1 MTECRIAELP
11 DRAVAELGGED
22 VFGFLQNIV
31 TGNVEAARGGGAI
44 HTALLTPQG
53 KILFDFLLVGRDEGF
68 LIDAPRAMMGDV
80 IKRLTFYKLRAK
92 VDITDRSGD
101 YTVCA
106 AWGGEPRADS
116 DAVVYTDPRLPALGC
131 RVIAPAGADIAGF
144 GCERASEADY
154 HAHRIA
160 LGVPE
165 GGLDSAYGDTFPHE
179 ADLDQLGGVD
189 FAKGCFVGQE
199 VVARMEHRGTARK
212 RIVPVTGEGA
222 LTQGAEIRGGGPAI
236 GTLGS
241 VAGSTALAT
250 IRLDR
255 AEKAYQ
261 EGKALEAG
269 GVPVRLIQPGWAS
282 FTVPGAREDA
292 A

>member
-1 MTECRIAELP
+1 MTECRIAELS
-11 DRAVAELGGED
+11 DRAIAELGGED
-22 VFGFLQNIV
+22 AFGFLQNIV
-31 TGNVEAARGGGAI
+31 TGNVEAARDGGAV

-53 KILFDFLLVGRDEGF
+53 KILFDFLLVGRGEGF
-68 LIDAPRAMMGDV
+68 LIDAPRAMMADLV
-80 IKRLTFYKLRAK
+80 KRLTFYKLRAK
-92 VDITDRSGD
+92 VEIADRSDD

-106 AWGGEPRADS
+106 AWGGEPEAGADT
-116 DAVVYTDPRLPALGC
+116 VVYADPRLPALGR

-144 GCERASEADY
+144 GCEHVEEADY
-154 HAHRIA
+154 HAHRVA

-165 GGLDSAYGDTFPHE
+165 GGRDYAYGDTFPHE

-199 VVARMEHRGTARK
+199 VVARMQHRGTARK
-212 RIVPVTGEGA
+212 RIVPVAGEGT

-236 GTLGS
+236 GALGS
-241 VAGSTALAT
+241 VAGNTALAT

-255 AEKAYQ
+255 AEKAHQ
-261 EGKALEAG
+261 EGRALEAG

-282 FTVPGAREDA
+282 FTVPGGQEDA